1 MISGKGTLVLRDGRE
16 FAVAYRF
23 GGDEDD
29 RRAGYLHCDVS
40 QIDPSA
46 LCQRLELVC
55 ADGGVIVLAVMHSS
69 DKHLGVIGRVTTSG
83 GGTTTR

>member
-55 ADGGVIVLAVMHSS
+55 ADGGVCQA
-69 DKHLGVIGRVTTSG
+69 
-83 GGTTTR
+83 TRGIDPFADIRN